1 MNLFCPL
8 CHSKDVVPFYKDR
21 LNHFWQCKKC
31 LGLYR
36 DPTNVPKP
44 ADEKARYLTHNNDV
58 NDPGYRKFVSSIVD
72 YILSNFNTH
81 YKGLD
86 YGAGTGPVAAVMLQ
100 EAGYSVNLYDPFFH
114 PQTSPL
120 EHTYDFIICCEVME
134 HFHDPKLEF
143 EKLHALLNPGG
154 ALICKTDLY
163 TEDIDFKKWY
173 YKNDPTHVFIY
184 HKNSVEQLAV
194 SLGYELNFLDERT
207 IVFKRPA

>member
-1 MNLFCPL
+1 
-8 CHSKDVVPFYKDR
+8 
-21 LNHFWQCKKC
+21 
-31 LGLYR
+31 
-36 DPTNVPKP
+36 
-44 ADEKARYLTHNNDV
+44 
-58 NDPGYRKFVSSIVD
+58 
-72 YILSNFNTH
+72 
-81 YKGLD
+81 
-86 YGAGTGPVAAVMLQ
+86 
-100 EAGYSVNLYDPFFH
+100 
-114 PQTSPL
+114 
-120 EHTYDFIICCEVME
+120 ME

-184 HKNSVEQLAV
+184 HKNSVKQLAV